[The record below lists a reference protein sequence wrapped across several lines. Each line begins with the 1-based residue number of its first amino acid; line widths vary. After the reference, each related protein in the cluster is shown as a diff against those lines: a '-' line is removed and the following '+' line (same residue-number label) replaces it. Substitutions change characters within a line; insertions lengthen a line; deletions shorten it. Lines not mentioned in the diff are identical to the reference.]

1 MHIPF
6 CQSYIV
12 SNIQDLNCLA
22 TFLVCE
28 VESNNQEVL
37 RIVHTV
43 QLQACL
49 HNNITLHH
57 RRAAY
62 LGLYISGKEEKR
74 MHWMLCVWLQLQIT
88 LRQATTIEYNIRVHV
103 NDLS

>member
-1 MHIPF
+1 M
-6 CQSYIV
+6 
-12 SNIQDLNCLA
+12 
-22 TFLVCE
+22 CE
-28 VESNNQEVL
+28 IESNNQEVL

-49 HNNITLHH
+49 HNNITLYTTVGL
-57 RRAAY
+57 Y

-74 MHWMLCVWLQLQIT
+74 MHWMCVWLQLQIT
-88 LRQATTIEYNIRVHV
+88 LRQATTIEYNIRAHV